1 MGALQTRDLWLEIGL
16 RAYRPSNGTTGLKTT
31 SGFWIP
37 FLLWMFGEA
46 EEAAPVAARVL
57 GRVAVLEALLDP
69 VLPLPRAAA
78 LPGEIG
84 ASALPGTAGAGGGAA
99 AGALASGLLELIEE
113 AAQGLR
119 GLGLRLGGAVGVLG
133 GDRVRGLAGVSG
145 GACDGQAEGLGAGLE
160 AGRALRDPALC
171 IGLGR
176 DGAGGG
182 AGGGRGG
189 LGAFGLGAACQ
200 GLLELG
206 RDLGALLL
214 ETLRLLGLLGAE
226 LGALLGGEG
235 AEEAVVGEEALAPGG
250 VGEGLVE
257 ADQRLGGFGQALA
270 AVDGG
275 GAADG
280 VGGLLE
286 GGGGGISLL
295 GEGLVAAEAPLIDAL
310 ARLAG
315 HVAELL
321 GEDAGLDGEPL
332 RGEGAWTDDGGRGGL
347 GEAIGGGHLLGEETA
362 GLLGHGLGGGLSG
375 GIGGLALGG
384 GFGEALQR
392 LGEAGEELAG
402 LLDSALGGE
411 AAGLGGGGGEILRAD
426 GLDPAVAGR
435 RRGRLGG
442 GGLGEPGEGLHQ
454 PIGHGLDGGGVLEGL
469 GALRRTDGVGE
480 RPSGGAF
487 LDLDGG
493 LPEET
498 LGLPDA
504 AGSAGTAGGGVG
516 GQDCG
521 ERGVRG
527 AEVDRGQLDPRRG
540 GGAAAQEEAAGVG
553 EAPGEGLAP
562 LALGQ
567 DDLEGGLPALAGAVL
582 GVGDEA
588 DGGAGAGVAGDIE
601 DDGDLDGPAARALEG
616 EGLGVPA
623 RVLEAQAR
631 ALEAEVVGGAD
642 PQAEASVAAVG
653 LLAQLDA
660 GRLVGEDLDD
670 GAPGLLAA
678 GADAEEGL
686 EGGGEGQEEVLARHD
701 GQGPSGEEGLGGA
714 ALDGE
719 AEASALGDASLAVAR
734 QGLDGGALGVGGG
747 LEPGLDLGRGRDGAP
762 GGRPEGAFEGGA
774 VGLEHGQGDEGAQGN
789 EDAQR
794 PGVPG
799 GEPGGGDGRGGCGQ
813 RRLGAGLVARPEG
826 EGQGVLGGGAIAQG
840 AGRGVGEI
848 AVEAPEGVGLG
859 GGAPGAGGEEEA
871 GRRQQGEGGQEG
883 PVEGLRGI
891 GKAGEEGEAEEGGRG
906 PGGGPDEGAPG
917 PLPQE
922 DEAGAAEAGR

>member
-1 MGALQTRDLWLEIGL
+1 M
-16 RAYRPSNGTTGLKTT
+16 
-31 SGFWIP
+31 
-37 FLLWMFGEA
+37 
-46 EEAAPVAARVL
+46 
-57 GRVAVLEALLDP
+57 
-69 VLPLPRAAA
+69 
-78 LPGEIG
+78 
-84 ASALPGTAGAGGGAA
+84 
-99 AGALASGLLELIEE
+99 
-113 AAQGLR
+113 
-119 GLGLRLGGAVGVLG
+119 
-133 GDRVRGLAGVSG
+133 
-145 GACDGQAEGLGAGLE
+145 
-160 AGRALRDPALC
+160 
-171 IGLGR
+171 
-176 DGAGGG
+176 
-182 AGGGRGG
+182 
-189 LGAFGLGAACQ
+189 
-200 GLLELG
+200 LELG
-206 RDLGALLL
+206 RDLDALLL
-214 ETLRLLGLLGAE
+214 ETLCLLNLLGAE

-270 AVDGG
+270 TVDGG

-286 GGGGGISLL
+286 GGGGGLPLL
-295 GEGLVAAEAPLIDAL
+295 SEGLVAAEAPLLDAL
-310 ARLAG
+310 ACLASD
-315 HVAELL
+315 VAE
-321 GEDAGLDGEPL
+321 PL
-332 RGEGAWTDDGGRGGL
+332 GEGAGLGCQGLCGKGPGPDDGGRGGL
-347 GEAIGGGHLLGEETA
+347 GEAVGGGHLFSEETA
-362 GLLGHGLGGGLSG
+362 GLLGHGLSGGLSG
-375 GIGGLALGG
+375 GIGGLALGE

-426 GLDPAVAGR
+426 GLGPAVAGQR
-435 RRGRLGG
+435 HGRLGE

-454 PIGHGLDGGGVLEGL
+454 PIGHGLDGGGVPEGL
-469 GALRRTDGVGE
+469 GALGGAGGLGE
-480 RPSGGAF
+480 RPSDGAF

-493 LPEET
+493 LPEQA

-504 AGSAGTAGGGVG
+504 AGGAGTAGGSVG
-516 GQDCG
+516 GQDRG

-567 DDLEGGLPALAGAVL
+567 DDLEGGLPALARAIL
-582 GVGDEA
+582 DVGDEA
-588 DGGAGAGVAGDIE
+588 DGGAGADVAGDVE

-616 EGLGVPA
+616 EGLRVPA
-623 RVLEAQAR
+623 GVFEAQAC

-653 LLAQLDA
+653 ILPQLDA
-660 GRLVGEDLDD
+660 GGSIREDFDD

-701 GQGPSGEEGLGGA
+701 GQGLSGEEGLGGA
-714 ALDGE
+714 SLDGE

-734 QGLDGGALGVGGG
+734 ERLDGGALGMGGG
-747 LEPGLDLGRGRDGAP
+747 LEPGLDLGWGRDGAA
-762 GGRPEGAFEGGA
+762 GGRPEGAFDGGA
-774 VGLEHGQGDEGAQGN
+774 VGLEHGQGDEGAERDEG
-789 EDAQR
+789 AQR

-799 GEPGGGDGRGGCGQ
+799 GEPGGGDGWGGCSQ
-813 RRLGAGLVARPEG
+813 RRLGTGLVARPEG
-826 EGQGVLGGGAIAQG
+826 EGHGVLGSGAIAQG

-848 AVEAPEGVGLG
+848 AVQALEGVGLG
-859 GGAPGAGGEEEA
+859 GRAPGAGGEEEA
-871 GRRQQGEGGQEG
+871 GRRQEGEGGQEG

-891 GKAGEEGEAEEGGRG
+891 GKAGEEGKAEEGGRG